1 MVFNYLLRMLG
12 TMALVAIF
20 SASYLEAQ
28 TNMQCY
34 RADPSV
40 GARSHKLDYQK
51 MNLDLA
57 FEPREGRVIGNVKHR
72 FKPLRKGIDSF
83 FLDGPGI
90 TYKRVQLAGEPVAH
104 RVDRD
109 GIWILPDETLN
120 RREAYT
126 LKISYTATPRKGI
139 YFIGWDKKDSGSRKQ
154 IWTQGQGTDNRHWF
168 PCYDNPNDKL
178 VTNLTVTFDSSYE
191 VLSNGKQL
199 SVHTNPKAGTKTW
212 EYEITKPHTT
222 YLVMLAIGQ
231 YGIEK
236 RVTQNDVPLYLYY
249 YPDESGKINPTYRH
263 SKEMMNIMEEETG
276 IAYPWSRYSQ
286 VPVQDFLYGAM
297 ENTTAT
303 IFGDFYYGN
312 ERQQIDQS
320 YVYVNAHELAHHW
333 FGDYITLNSNK
344 HIWLHESFA
353 THYGRLCEKR
363 LFGDRYYQKIREQ
376 QLQRAFTAADKNTR
390 PIMHSQAGTNRI
402 YPKGALVL
410 GMLKD
415 VVGKEAFNRVLTHY
429 LKAHA
434 YGSVTTHD
442 FIMAFQDV
450 LGRNLNWFFDQ
461 WIKRGGIPHYQVDYQ
476 VLASSKV
483 AVNIRQIHE
492 TNQLVDYYRMPITVE
507 VHFKDGTKVSRKPM
521 VDGPITQ
528 TTLPNPEGKAVD
540 YVSFDPGNQVLK
552 RETFPQSIS
561 TLTTKA
567 TEARLMIDRY
577 DAVKKLRDKP
587 NEEKLNALKTIYEA
601 ADYHLIKAEVLKQL
615 TDYPSKQVITF
626 LRKGLMADHHE
637 VRRAVLKNMESLPGA
652 LAPLYERS
660 LKDSSFVNV
669 ELALETLVE
678 NRPENLNAYLT
689 TTKGIEGLD
698 NHNVRITW
706 LELATKYKSKKYRTE
721 LVPYASS
728 SYEFRTRVNAMKA
741 LKHLN
746 HCNKKVIRHLVDG
759 YLNPNGRLSR
769 PAKKVLTYFYKQHRY
784 QRMIEQY
791 YQENR
796 WSEFAEDKW
805 QELLK
810 S

>member
-1 MVFNYLLRMLG
+1 MKNLLSVLFTVAFLVCFN
-12 TMALVAIF
+12 
-20 SASYLEAQ
+20 ASHSDAQ

-34 RADPSV
+34 RTDPDG
-40 GARSHKLDYQK
+40 GARDHKLDYKK
-51 MNLDLA
+51 MDLDLA
-57 FEPREGRVIGNVKHR
+57 FEPREGRVIGNVEHR
-72 FKPLRKGIDSF
+72 FKPLRQGVDSF
-83 FLDGPGI
+83 FLNGPAL
-90 TYKRVQLAGEPVAH
+90 TYKRVQLAGEPVTH
-104 RVDRD
+104 RIDED
-109 GIWILPDETLN
+109 GIWLFPDESLN
-120 RREAYT
+120 RDETYT
-126 LKISYTATPRKGI
+126 LTISYTATPRKGI
-139 YFIGWDKKDSGSRKQ
+139 YFIGWDEQDRGSRKQ

-178 VTNLTVTFDSSYE
+178 VTNTTITFDSSYE

-199 SVHTNPKAGTKTW
+199 SVKTNPKAATKTW
-212 EYEITKPHTT
+212 EYETTQPHTT

-231 YGIEK
+231 YEIEK
-236 RVTQNDVPLYLYY
+236 RVTRNDVPLYLYY
-249 YPDESGKINPTYRH
+249 YPDEPGKINPTYRH
-263 SKEMMNIMEEETG
+263 SKEIMNIMEKETG

-333 FGDYITLNSNK
+333 FGDYITLNSDK
-344 HIWLHESFA
+344 QIWLHESFA
-353 THYGRLCEKR
+353 THYGRLCEKY
-363 LFGDRYYQKIREQ
+363 LFGERYYQKIREQ
-376 QLQRAFTAADKNTR
+376 QLQKALTAADKNTR
-390 PIMHSQAGTNRI
+390 PIMHTQAGTNRI
-402 YPKGALVL
+402 YPKGALVI

-415 VVGKEAFNRVLTHY
+415 VVGKEAFNRVLNHY

-434 YGSVTTHD
+434 YGRVTTHD

-476 VLASSKV
+476 ELASSKI
-483 AVNIRQIHE
+483 AVHIRQIHE
-492 TNQLVDYYRMPITVE
+492 TNKLVGYYRMPITVE
-507 VHFKDGTKVSRKPM
+507 VHFKDGTKVSQEPM
-521 VDGPITQ
+521 VDGPVTL
-528 TTLPNPEGKAVD
+528 TTLPIPEGKSVE
-540 YVSFDPGNQVLK
+540 YVAFDPGNQVLK
-552 RETFPQSIS
+552 RESFPQSTS

-567 TEARLMIDRY
+567 KEARLMIDRY

-587 NEEKLNALKTIYEA
+587 DNKKLTALKTIYEEV
-601 ADYHLIKAEVLKQL
+601 DYHLVKAEVLKQL
-615 TDYPSKQVITF
+615 TGYTSKKVITF
-626 LRKGLMADHHE
+626 LRKGLTADHHE
-637 VRRAVLKNMESLPGA
+637 VRRAVLKHLESLPSA
-652 LAPLYERS
+652 LVPLYERS
-660 LKDSSFVNV
+660 LKDSSYVNV

-706 LELATKYKSKKYRTE
+706 LELATKNKSKKYQAE
-721 LVPYASS
+721 LVKYASS

-741 LKHLN
+741 LKRLN
-746 HCNKKVIRHLVDG
+746 HCNKKVIQYLVDA

-769 PAKKVLTYFYKQHRY
+769 PAKQVLNYFYQQYRY
-784 QRMIEQY
+784 QRMIKQY
-791 YQENR
+791 YQDNR
-796 WSEFAEDKW
+796 WPDFAKDKW
-805 QELLK
+805 QKLLQ